1 MKSIHLLLVV
11 LISSFVVILPN
22 RFPYLD
28 KVWCLVELRNNLDP
42 KTTFSILTSFFIL
55 VVLVERTTELYI
67 TMTRKP
73 ERKKLELKLKN
84 FREPVEGSKPFSE
97 AKNELSDFNIETLK
111 LASAFSFIVSLLIA
125 IVGVNFLSQL
135 VVDPKGVSLGF
146 RVVDTILTASLLA
159 GGTKSFHKITSGVD
173 RYFDRTRKD

>member
-1 MKSIHLLLVV
+1 M
-11 LISSFVVILPN
+11 
-22 RFPYLD
+22 
-28 KVWCLVELRNNLDP
+28 
-42 KTTFSILTSFFIL
+42 
-55 VVLVERTTELYI
+55 
-67 TMTRKP
+67 
-73 ERKKLELKLKN
+73 KN

-159 GGTKSFHKITSGVD
+159 EVVPNPFTKLLAVLIDTSTE
-173 RYFDRTRKD
+173 RERTEIECFINKSSLY